1 MIAAVVG
8 LECGGMWFVG
18 ALLSDLLL
26 VLLDGVISVCL
37 TDVLPFVS
45 CLFDCWFVAW
55 CCLRLR
61 LVLIRLIAFWL
72 LLVVCVVCVCLLVLF
87 VAYSWFGCWLLGCW

>member
-1 MIAAVVG
+1 MIGAVVG

-37 TDVLPFVS
+37 TDALLFVN
-45 CLFDCWFVAW
+45 CLFDCW
-55 CCLRLR
+55 
-61 LVLIRLIAFWL
+61 L
-72 LLVVCVVCVCLLVLF
+72 LLG
-87 VAYSWFGCWLLGCW
+87 AGCDCGWS